1 MVEMAGKDVTE
12 WFDHLTGDVKYHVD
26 PETNLSVPYTPMGR
40 FMHVPP
46 KDPTSDWKNDFG
58 TPWWRDEKFFIGRLS
73 KSTRLVRIVNVLT
86 KQEKLLEVCAEETLA
101 EILDRYLA
109 WNQHAGSYTYVA
121 LLPPSGVASAACDVL
136 VVCFFSAATVGSSYV
151 HLFSHSALTLVRGVM
166 LTFLF
171 SVAVDGKDSSMASLC
186 R

>member
-58 TPWWRDEKFFIGRLS
+58 TPWWRDDNFFIGRLS

-109 WNQHAGSYTYVA
+109 WNQHAGSYT
-121 LLPPSGVASAACDVL
+121 
-136 VVCFFSAATVGSSYV
+136 
-151 HLFSHSALTLVRGVM
+151 
-166 LTFLF
+166 
-171 SVAVDGKDSSMASLC
+171 
-186 R
+186 

>member
-1 MVEMAGKDVTE
+1 MIEQAGNDVTE

-26 PETNLSVPYTPMGR
+26 PETNLTVPYTPMGR

-58 TPWWRDEKFFIGRLS
+58 TPWWRDEQFLIGRLS

-86 KQEKLLEVCAEETLA
+86 KQEKLLEVCAEETLS

-109 WNQHAGSYTYVA
+109 WNKHAGSYTSVCCA
-121 LLPPSGVASAACDVL
+121 NGMVL
-136 VVCFFSAATVGSSYV
+136 DFAPVLMWCLCFLAQQMEGS
-151 HLFSHSALTLVRGVM
+151 H
-166 LTFLF
+166 
-171 SVAVDGKDSSMASLC
+171 
-186 R
+186 